1 MDNSAPQNPVR
12 AVADLLNTVADN
24 HVDHVIADIEG
35 LVATLKH
42 NAEDAAA
49 ARAALRH
56 TPAEVL
62 RAAMRLRAAR
72 LQGQR

>member
-1 MDNSAPQNPVR
+1 MDNSAPQDLVR
-12 AVADLLNTVADN
+12 AAADLLDTVADN
-24 HVDHVIADIEG
+24 HVDHAIVDIEG
-35 LVATLKH
+35 LVVTLKQ
-42 NAEDAAA
+42 NAEEAAA

-72 LQGQR
+72 LQAQR